1 MHGKLTLALGIRH
14 DATLDWALA
23 PAALVINQHE
33 LAEEPLLG
41 RVWFSQSRECVAR
54 LHFIFLVLVFGL
66 RISGVVALLHAPV
79 DESAVEFHFVV
90 ADEIVQ
96 EGSNGAAVFILENP
110 VCAHAAAAAIAGEGA
125 DERHD
130 GIFNV

>member
-1 MHGKLTLALGIRH
+1 MSLQKSLCLAGYGSLRVVS
-14 DATLDWALA
+14 AL
-23 PAALVINQHE
+23 
-33 LAEEPLLG
+33 
-41 RVWFSQSRECVAR
+41 RV
-54 LHFIFLVLVFGL
+54 FISSSLF
-66 RISGVVALLHAPV
+66 SGVVALLHAPV